1 MDSTDTDFPGETET
15 AKQNFLSAR
24 SVQKSMLENISYSV
38 TTRLYVA
45 GREIRNRISR
55 LKNILPISLLLSG
68 EALAQQLN
76 LFEELD
82 SASRD
87 RAAADISQT
96 ARDRDGNLITRPLFK
111 LIGTSRIGSNY
122 LLVLEDYMGEI
133 ISMSVPSN
141 QIRSIPGHAGYEVSR
156 IGSGEAFIRYPDETT
171 CIEFQQDGV
180 TCESAQVTRVS
191 LTNQA
196 PLESPVSARES
207 MVAEGSAGEDAPIN
221 PFEALL
227 ERAAN
232 PNADSDTGSF
242 EPIRID
248 PKDVPPGMKVVS
260 TPFGDRLIEDD
271 C

>member
-1 MDSTDTDFPGETET
+1 
-15 AKQNFLSAR
+15 
-24 SVQKSMLENISYSV
+24 
-38 TTRLYVA
+38 
-45 GREIRNRISR
+45 
-55 LKNILPISLLLSG
+55 
-68 EALAQQLN
+68 
-76 LFEELD
+76 
-82 SASRD
+82 
-87 RAAADISQT
+87 
-96 ARDRDGNLITRPLFK
+96 
-111 LIGTSRIGSNY
+111 
-122 LLVLEDYMGEI
+122 
-133 ISMSVPSN
+133 MSVPSN
-141 QIRSIPGHAGYEVSR
+141 QIRSIPGHPGYEVSR
-156 IGSGEAFIRYPDETT
+156 IGSGEAFLRYPDETT

-180 TCESAQVTRVS
+180 TCESAQVARVS

-196 PLESPVSARES
+196 PLESPVSARDS
-207 MVAEGSAGEDAPIN
+207 VAAEDSGGEDAPIN